1 MFQCEKIY
9 VKCSYQKCYILL
21 YTVYHN
27 NMTHENINAYD
38 KITTTNSV
46 LEIK

>member
-1 MFQCEKIY
+1 MFQCEKNFI
-9 VKCSYQKCYILL
+9 KCSYQKCYILV
-21 YTVYHN
+21 YTIYHKH
-27 NMTHENINAYD
+27 MTHENINAYD